1 MGTERTR
8 GLPIWGWGA
17 IVGLILIVLSSRG
30 HMFENPNLRQHFAL
44 QPTPA
49 GGGQLPALGGIGTLP
64 PSAQDAARK
73 LWRQIGLGDSG
84 APIEPVSIM
93 PRVRVEVRELRP
105 AEGSLKVVGSVTNT
119 SAADVQVPISAFEL
133 RDSAGASY
141 IAGGGASATL
151 RPGESTPLE
160 LTVPLPKGR
169 GLILIT
175 HLPPDPPAEQ
185 KLLVA
190 DS

>member
-1 MGTERTR
+1 MVTEKPR
-8 GLPIWGWGA
+8 GLPIWAWGA
-17 IVGLILIVLSSRG
+17 LVGLALIILSSRG
-30 HMFENPNLRQHFAL
+30 HLFENPNLRQHFAL

-49 GGGQLPALGGIGTLP
+49 GGVPIPDLGIGSLP
-64 PSAQDAARK
+64 PDLQDAARK
-73 LWRQIGLGDSG
+73 LWHQIGTGGSG
-84 APIEPVSIM
+84 APIEPVAIT

-105 AEGSLKVVGSVTNT
+105 SSGSLRVIGNVTNIGT
-119 SAADVQVPISAFEL
+119 ADVQVPISAFEL

-151 RPGESTPLE
+151 RPGESSPLE
-160 LTVPLPKGR
+160 LTMTLPTGR
-169 GLILIT
+169 GLMLIT
-175 HLPPDPPAEQ
+175 RLPPDLPAQQ

>member
-1 MGTERTR
+1 
-8 GLPIWGWGA
+8 
-17 IVGLILIVLSSRG
+17 
-30 HMFENPNLRQHFAL
+30 
-44 QPTPA
+44 
-49 GGGQLPALGGIGTLP
+49 
-64 PSAQDAARK
+64 
-73 LWRQIGLGDSG
+73 
-84 APIEPVSIM
+84 
-93 PRVRVEVRELRP
+93 VRVEVRELRP
-105 AEGSLKVVGSVTNT
+105 SGGGLKVIGTVTNIA
-119 SAADVQVPISAFEL
+119 AADVQVPISAFEL

-169 GLILIT
+169 GLMLIT
-175 HLPPDPPAEQ
+175 RLPPDPPAEQ

>member
-1 MGTERTR
+1 MGNESSR
-8 GLPIWGWGA
+8 GLPIWVWGA
-17 IVGLILIVLSSRG
+17 LVALALIILSSRG
-30 HMFENPNLRQHFAL
+30 RLFENPALSQHFAL

-49 GGGQLPALGGIGTLP
+49 AGVQLPDLGIGGLAP
-64 PSAQDAARK
+64 NLQDAARK
-73 LWRQIGLGDSG
+73 LWRQIGVGGSG
-84 APIEPVSIM
+84 APIEPVAVT

-105 AEGSLKVVGSVTNT
+105 SGGSLKVIGSVTNIG
-119 SAADVQVPISAFEL
+119 AADLQVPISAFEL

-160 LTVPLPKGR
+160 LTVPLPAGR
-169 GLILIT
+169 GLMLIT
-175 HLPPDPPAEQ
+175 RLAPDPPAEQ